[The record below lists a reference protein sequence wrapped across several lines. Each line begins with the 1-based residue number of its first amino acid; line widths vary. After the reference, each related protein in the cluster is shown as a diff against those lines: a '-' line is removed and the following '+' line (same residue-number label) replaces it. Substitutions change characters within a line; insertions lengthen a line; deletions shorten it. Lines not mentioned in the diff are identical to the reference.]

1 MPTPLILSQ
10 RGQITLPK
18 EVREKLGLKAG
29 DVLLL
34 RVEGG
39 KIILEPALLLSYEV
53 YTEERLEEFQKA
65 AEVSP
70 EELAEFRRAWGL
82 E

>member
-1 MPTPLILSQ
+1 M
-10 RGQITLPK
+10 
-18 EVREKLGLKAG
+18 
-29 DVLLL
+29 

>member
-1 MPTPLILSQ
+1 MPTPLILSR

>member
-1 MPTPLILSQ
+1 MPTPLILSR

-29 DVLLL
+29 DALLL

-39 KIILEPALLLSYEV
+39 KIVLEPALLLSYEV

>member
-1 MPTPLILSQ
+1 MLSRRSQ
-10 RGQITLPK
+10 LTLPK
-18 EVREKLGLKAG
+18 EVRERPGLEAG
-29 DVLLL
+29 DVLL

-39 KIILEPALLLSYEV
+39 KIVLEPALLLSYEM
-53 YTEERLEEFQKA
+53 YTEEHLEDFQKT

-70 EELAEFRRAWGL
+70 EELAEFRRAWDL

>member
-1 MPTPLILSQ
+1 MPTPLILSR

-39 KIILEPALLLSYEV
+39 KIVLEPALLLSYEV

-70 EELAEFRRAWGL
+70 EELTEFRRAWGL

>member
-1 MPTPLILSQ
+1 MPTPLILSR

-29 DVLLL
+29 DALLL

-39 KIILEPALLLSYEV
+39 KIVLEPALLLSYEV

-70 EELAEFRRAWGL
+70 EELTEFRRAWGL